1 LNWRWCF
8 YINLPLGILSFILL
22 LRAYHESLSHRKQ
35 RIDWLGTVTLA
46 AAVLAIMFGLEL
58 GGKEYAWG
66 SWQIVSLFAAF
77 AVLFVLFLVAET
89 KVADPIVPLGLFR
102 NRLFSSSMGI
112 SFIYGAIMIA
122 GASYIPLFIQGVFG
136 GSATNSGTV
145 MTPMMLGVVASSA
158 IGGRFIGKLSYRN
171 IMIGSGVLILAA
183 VILLGT
189 IDIETPRWI
198 ITSYMVL
205 MGLGIGVAF
214 PVTSISSLHKVE
226 ANRRGV
232 VSSLVGFFRTIGSAI
247 GVTVFGSLQND
258 ALRDKMAA
266 IADPAFADKIPNAQ
280 VLLQPEVKK
289 TIPEP
294 VLDKLIA
301 ALADSIAYV
310 FQWSTLFVILAVALI
325 LLMGKAKMEVG
336 KPSVKTEPA
345 PSSHV

>member
-1 LNWRWCF
+1 
-8 YINLPLGILSFILL
+8 
-22 LRAYHESLSHRKQ
+22 
-35 RIDWLGTVTLA
+35 
-46 AAVLAIMFGLEL
+46 M
-58 GGKEYAWG
+58 
-66 SWQIVSLFAAF
+66 
-77 AVLFVLFLVAET
+77 
-89 KVADPIVPLGLFR
+89 PLGLFKD
-102 NRLFSSSMGI
+102 RLFTSSQLI
-112 SFIYGAIMIA
+112 SFLYGAIMIA

-158 IGGRFIGKLSYRN
+158 IGGRFIGKLSYRS
-171 IMIGSGVLILAA
+171 IMIGSAVLILTA
-183 VILLGT
+183 VLLLGT
-189 IDIETPRWI
+189 IDIATPRWV

-214 PVTSISSLHKVE
+214 PITSISSLHGVE

-258 ALRDKMAA
+258 ALRDRMKA
-266 IADPAFADKIPNAQ
+266 IADPAFADRIPNAQ

-289 TIPEP
+289 NIPGP

-310 FQWSTLFVILAVALI
+310 FQWSTLFVVIAVVLI
-325 LLMGKAKMEVG
+325 LLMGRAKMEAA
-336 KPSVKTEPA
+336 KRESKMEPA
-345 PSSHV
+345 SPSHV